1 MQGIMGI
8 NIFFLARKQ
17 RSPARKLVSHKS
29 ARISSLCPGRVLIP
43 LFGPPSIAFI
53 LETML
58 SGPPTH
64 FLTDFPFNVSFYF
77 FSPQFIRNPETI
89 SSISFGR
96 VFPAAPQAYVP
107 HPFPEIV
114 IINVPNVPGRTVY
127 YHENSSNS
135 HFILYKESEI
145 GGSAID

>member
-1 MQGIMGI
+1 MGI

-17 RSPARKLVSHKS
+17 RTPARKLVSHKS

-77 FSPQFIRNPETI
+77 F
-89 SSISFGR
+89 
-96 VFPAAPQAYVP
+96 FPAIYSKSRNNLIDFIWPGL
-107 HPFPEIV
+107 
-114 IINVPNVPGRTVY
+114 PGRPTGICASPISRDCY
-127 YHENSSNS
+127 YQCAERSRSDR
-135 HFILYKESEI
+135 ILP
-145 GGSAID
+145 